1 MEDISNFRCPFLD
14 KLEIWTKADNFRIEF
29 WSENAFPIDMEQ
41 IIEMGLGLSIEPLS
55 NLLRELDV
63 DAFLKRDYSGV
74 VVDLECFMEER
85 FQNRFRFS
93 LAHEIGHLVLHRNL
107 FDEYPINSIEEW
119 KSFITEVPEEQ
130 YKFIEYQANE
140 FAGRLLIP
148 RKALM
153 KEIEECLG
161 LIEDP
166 RLIELLQKDPTAVL
180 SRISPKI
187 GKTFG
192 VSDEVI
198 QRRAEREGFW
208 PSCVQI
214 SKNRQ
219 SEFGKR
225 RLKRKGG

>member
-1 MEDISNFRCPFLD
+1 
-14 KLEIWTKADNFRIEF
+14 
-29 WSENAFPIDMEQ
+29 MEQ
-41 IIEMGLGLSIEPLS
+41 IIEMGLDLSIEPLP

-74 VVDLECFMEER
+74 VVDIECFMEER

-107 FDEYPINSIEEW
+107 FDEYPISSIEEW
-119 KSFITEVPEEQ
+119 KFFITEIPEEQ

-148 RKALM
+148 RNALM

-166 RLIELLQKDPTAVL
+166 RLIEFLRKDPAAVL

-187 GKTFG
+187 GKVFG

-198 QRRAEREGFW
+198 QRRAEREEFW
-208 PSCVQI
+208 PGCVQI
-214 SKNRQ
+214 SKTGKANLAKENQ
-219 SEFGKR
+219 SDR
-225 RLKRKGG
+225 R